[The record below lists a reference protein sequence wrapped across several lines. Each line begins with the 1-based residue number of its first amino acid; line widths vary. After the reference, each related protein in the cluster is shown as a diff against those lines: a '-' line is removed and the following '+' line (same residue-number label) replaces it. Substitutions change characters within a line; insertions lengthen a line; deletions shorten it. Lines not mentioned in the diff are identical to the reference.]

1 LSAEWDKN
9 FLTFDQASLST
20 DEISGR
26 VMYAYN
32 PKLNSSLFGQYN
44 NEDKEVLLNFRINW
58 IPKIG
63 SDFYF
68 VVNQL
73 IDTSNHSFTLVE
85 TTILAKLIW
94 RFAL

>member
-1 LSAEWDKN
+1 V
-9 FLTFDQASLST
+9 
-20 DEISGR
+20 I
-26 VMYAYN
+26 YAYN
-32 PKLNSSLFGQYN
+32 PKLNSSVFGQWN
-44 NEDKEVLLNFRINW
+44 NDDDEVLMNFRINW

-63 SDFYF
+63 SDVYF

-73 IDTSNHSFTLVE
+73 IDTAGGSIRFTD